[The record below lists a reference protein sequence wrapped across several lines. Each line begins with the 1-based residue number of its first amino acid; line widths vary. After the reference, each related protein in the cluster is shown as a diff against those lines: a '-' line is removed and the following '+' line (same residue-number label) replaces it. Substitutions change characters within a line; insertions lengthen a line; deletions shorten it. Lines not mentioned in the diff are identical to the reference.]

1 MMQNKKAKTNFLKNM
16 SDILQKQISE
26 NLLFF
31 ISAIT
36 AVQAPQSPEAQPS
49 FVPFKF

>member
-1 MMQNKKAKTNFLKNM
+1 MYGSIRRSEYNKVMQVLMLLYF
-16 SDILQKQISE
+16 

-49 FVPFKF
+49 FVPVN